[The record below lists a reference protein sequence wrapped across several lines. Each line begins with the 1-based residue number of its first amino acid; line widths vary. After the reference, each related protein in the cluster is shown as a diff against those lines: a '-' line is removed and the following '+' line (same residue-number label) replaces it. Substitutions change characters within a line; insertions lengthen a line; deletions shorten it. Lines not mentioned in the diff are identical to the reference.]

1 MLARKY
7 VKALRRKELLE
18 EKEKCKGEVQEGKE
32 NKKAARV
39 RRNDDWPPLAG
50 FVEKEDSIASFKLA
64 FPSIPRPHE
73 NAMMHSRLAV
83 LRYDAVGFRR

>member
-18 EKEKCKGEVQEGKE
+18 EKEKCKGEVQQG
-32 NKKAARV
+32 KKAARV

-50 FVEKEDSIASFKLA
+50 FVEKEDIIPSFKLA
-64 FPSIPRPHE
+64 FPSIPSPHE

-83 LRYDAVGFRR
+83 LRYDAFGFRRQLS